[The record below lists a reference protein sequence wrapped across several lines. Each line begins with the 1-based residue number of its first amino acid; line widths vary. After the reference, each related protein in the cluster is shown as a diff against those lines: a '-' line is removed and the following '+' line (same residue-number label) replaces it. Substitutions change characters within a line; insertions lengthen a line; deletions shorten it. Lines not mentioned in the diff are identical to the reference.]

1 MFSTQHV
8 LFSMDA
14 NASHLAERVV
24 REATTAG
31 VFLHFAFAGLTPWL
45 QPLDAYCCAAV
56 KHAARHKLEQC
67 QLTSPTNAI
76 NTLQMCEIICKAAQV
91 TLTHKTWAHAFTGCG
106 FGEQQRSLG
115 KRVRRRL
122 AWPDGPPVVPSTLLS
137 LQQLPKV
144 LTERKRLPISWLFH
158 LNDRA
163 VGSAQAA
170 TTETGEPAASAR
182 R

>member
-1 MFSTQHV
+1 LFSKAFRLMGKALGGMFSTQPV
-8 LFSMDA
+8 LFSIDA

-31 VFLHFAFAGLTPWL
+31 VFLHFAFTGLTPWL

-106 FGEQQRSLG
+106 FGEQQRS
-115 KRVRRRL
+115 
-122 AWPDGPPVVPSTLLS
+122 PDNGSVADSHGQMDRPRCPPLCCRCNSCP
-137 LQQLPKV
+137 
-144 LTERKRLPISWLFH
+144 RF
-158 LNDRA
+158 
-163 VGSAQAA
+163 
-170 TTETGEPAASAR
+170 
-182 R
+182 